1 MPKADHKKSN
11 FDIDLDFGKK
21 GEDWVIQ
28 LFEGNEKIEVKT
40 ERGLWKETGNIA
52 IEVKYKGKP
61 SGLSTTEA
69 NMWIHLLEDN
79 REIVGG
85 FIIPV
90 KTLKKRIK
98 ELYEAKEVSI
108 VKGGDGNESL
118 IALLPISKVFTNS
131 LRF

>member
-1 MPKADHKKSN
+1 MPKADHKKNN

-69 NMWIHLLEDN
+69 NMWIHLFEDN

>member
-1 MPKADHKKSN
+1 MPKVDYKKNN
-11 FDIDLDFGKK
+11 FDIDLDFGMK
-21 GEDWVIQ
+21 GEDWVIK

-52 IEVKYKGKP
+52 IEITYKGKP

-69 NMWIHLLEDN
+69 DMWIHLLEDN

-90 KTLKKRIK
+90 KILKQRIK
-98 ELYEAKEVSI
+98 NLYKDKEISI
-108 VKGGDGNESL
+108 IKGGDDNNSS
-118 IALLPISKVFTNS
+118 IALLPISEVFTKS
-131 LRF
+131 L

>member
-1 MPKADHKKSN
+1 MPKVDYKKNN
-11 FDIDLDFGKK
+11 FDIDLDFGMK
-21 GEDWVIQ
+21 GEDWVIK

-52 IEVKYKGKP
+52 IEITYKGKP

-69 NMWIHLLEDN
+69 DMWIHLLEDN

-90 KTLKKRIK
+90 KTLKQRIK
-98 ELYEAKEVSI
+98 NLYKDKEISI
-108 VKGGDGNESL
+108 IKGGDDNNSS
-118 IALLPISKVFTNS
+118 IALLPISEVFTKS
-131 LRF
+131 L

>member
-1 MPKADHKKSN
+1 MPKADHKKNN
-11 FDIDLDFGKK
+11 FDIDLDIGKK

-52 IEVKYKGKP
+52 IEIKYKGKP

-90 KTLKKRIK
+90 KTLKQRIK
-98 ELYEAKEVSI
+98 ELHEAKEVSI
-108 VKGGDGNESL
+108 VKGGDCNESL
-118 IALLPISKVFTNS
+118 IALLPSSKVFTNS